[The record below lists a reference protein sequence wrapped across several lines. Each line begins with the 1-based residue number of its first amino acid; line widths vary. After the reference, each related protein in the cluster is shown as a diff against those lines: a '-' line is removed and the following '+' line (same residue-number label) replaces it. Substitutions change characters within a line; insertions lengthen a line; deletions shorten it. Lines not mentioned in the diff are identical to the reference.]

1 MYIPKPLIVVVALV
15 AFGGGGWLYAQPQWA
30 TGTLSAEDLHQIQLV
45 VEGYHRGIDLGPED
59 ASWVF
64 SDDAVF
70 EYTAGGVSGA
80 TVSGKE
86 ALEAF
91 YGDLRKTNTSRH
103 LVTNVVISPSPEGA
117 TGSLYMT
124 TLDRT
129 DDAPVTVTA
138 FGLYEDVY
146 VKTSEGWRIKHRVYT
161 QQMPAAGQ

>member
-1 MYIPKPLIVVVALV
+1 MYIPKPLVALIALV
-15 AFGGGGWLYAQPQWA
+15 TFGAGAWLYAQPQWA
-30 TGTLSAEDLHQIQLV
+30 TRTLSAEDLHEIQLV

-64 SDDAVF
+64 ADDAVF

-80 TVSGKE
+80 IVSGKD
-86 ALEAF
+86 ALKEF
-91 YGDLRKTNTSRH
+91 YADLRKTNTSRH
-103 LVTNVVISPSPEGA
+103 LVTNVVISPSREGA

-129 DDAPVTVTA
+129 DSAPVTVTA

-146 VKTSEGWRIKHRVYT
+146 VETPRGWRIKHRTYT
-161 QQMPAAGQ
+161 QQVPAAGQ

>member
-1 MYIPKPLIVVVALV
+1 MYVPKTLIALV
-15 AFGGGGWLYAQPQWA
+15 ALTLAAGAWLYAQPQWA
-30 TGTLSAEDLHQIQLV
+30 TGTLSAADLHEIQLV

-64 SDDAVF
+64 SDDAIF
-70 EYTAGGVSGA
+70 EYTAGGLTGA
-80 TVSGKE
+80 TVSGRE
-86 ALEAF
+86 ALDEF
-91 YGDLRKTNTSRH
+91 YANLRKTNTSRH

-129 DDAPVTVTA
+129 DDAPVAVTA

-146 VKTSEGWRIKHRVYT
+146 VKTARGWRIKHRTYT
-161 QQMPAAGQ
+161 QQMPTP